1 MNEQLEQA
9 IFSELSDLE
18 KTLAADF
25 SGDRARA
32 IISYFDGVASET
44 QSHVQSAPMGAER
57 QLAAQ
62 LTEGFQAAQRIVQ
75 KVWEALHGTPL
86 PA

>member
-32 IISYFDGVASET
+32 IISYFDGVAGET
-44 QSHVQSAPMGAER
+44 QSHQQSAG
-57 QLAAQ
+57 Q

>member
-32 IISYFDGVASET
+32 IIAYFDGVAAET
-44 QSHVQSAPMGAER
+44 QGHVQSAAMGAER

-62 LTEGFQAAQRIVQ
+62 LTEGFHAAQRIVQ

>member
-32 IISYFDGVASET
+32 IMAYFDGVAAET
-44 QSHVQSAPMGAER
+44 QGHVQSAAMGAER

-62 LTEGFQAAQRIVQ
+62 LTEGFHAAQRIVQ